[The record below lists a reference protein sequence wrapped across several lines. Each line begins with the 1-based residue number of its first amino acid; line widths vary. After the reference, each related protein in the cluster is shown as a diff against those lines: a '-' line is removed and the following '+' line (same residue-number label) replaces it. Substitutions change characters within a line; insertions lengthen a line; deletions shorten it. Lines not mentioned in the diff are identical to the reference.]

1 MKFYNLDICPNNK
14 CGLCNQLYSIVA
26 GIKYCIF
33 NNINIIFIK
42 NFLKS
47 INTNN
52 YCSIDEIIDLNLLNT
67 FLQKYQVYITCYN
80 NFIFYIE
87 DVLLTSFDNSLS
99 MNITNHINEKFYTK
113 NNFTILKNINLFDNL
128 NIEQYFNNNEYIKLY
143 EEEIKYITINY
154 KLNNGYFSEK
164 YILINN
170 KLVENIEYNFTNLVF
185 EENFNYKQDELFF
198 NILRNINFNTKIINK
213 SKEIYNELIL
223 NKNINI
229 NTHSNI
235 FNVIH
240 LRIEDDAI
248 EHYSK
253 IVNLEKELYKNKLI
267 QKYIG
272 IIEKYL
278 NKNDNNLILSYS
290 TNNLVIDYLKEN
302 NYNFIINKNKETNR
316 ELSAILDLLLG
327 EFCNNYY
334 ICIFESSFS
343 YTLLSRIN
351 KNPNIKTIQ
360 IEFNNLD
367 KKEDCINFTL

>member
-198 NILRNINFNTKIINK
+198 NILRNINFNTNIINK